1 MIGYPTEI
9 YSRTAQVLLTLQK
22 RGFPAMKH
30 ASCEPFR
37 VLDDSMCLHRHAMDL
52 NSQQTAFTV
61 AVMFC
66 VSAEKATLEFTTEAQ
81 C

>member
-1 MIGYPTEI
+1 MIGYPAEI
-9 YSRTAQVLLTLQK
+9 DSRTAQVLSEGL
-22 RGFPAMKH
+22 PAVKP

-37 VLDDSMCLHRHAMDL
+37 VLDDTRCLHRHGTDL
-52 NSQQTAFTV
+52 NSQQTAFSL

-66 VSAEKATLEFTTEAQ
+66 VSAEKATLDITTEAQ